1 MDKIQDEEK
10 LIKVEGDIEKITE
23 DPNKIVHHI
32 DENEN
37 EEEKKEDKTEENEEK
52 KE

>member
-32 DENEN
+32 DENEK
-37 EEEKKEDKTEENEEK
+37 EENKKEENEEK

>member
-10 LIKVEGDIEKITE
+10 LIKVEADIEKITE

-32 DENEN
+32 EENDEEN
-37 EEEKKEDKTEENEEK
+37 KKEEGKETEEKKE
-52 KE
+52 

>member
-10 LIKVEGDIEKITE
+10 LIKVEADIEKITE

-32 DENEN
+32 EDNEN
-37 EEEKKEDKTEENEEK
+37 EEEKKEEGKENEEK